1 MKLRRLVATLS
12 AISIVVGVAAI
23 SYSALSAERAA
34 MWENAELLPAAQA
47 IWSDTSTAK
56 TPPAKIKSGQF
67 LGTLEIPS
75 VLMNLN
81 VFQGTD
87 NKTLK
92 KGVGH
97 FLKSVMPGSAN
108 NSVLSGH
115 RDTVFRTLG
124 EVKVGALIFVTVESG
139 TYTYQVTKI
148 RIVGKNDR
156 TVIVPSSRAQLT
168 LSTCYPFRYVG
179 SAPQRYVVIAHLYM

>member
-1 MKLRRLVATLS
+1 MKLRKLVATLS
-12 AISIVVGVAAI
+12 AISIVGGVAAI

-34 MWENAELLPAAQA
+34 MWENAELLPAAQLL
-47 IWSDTSTAK
+47 WSETKTVTA
-56 TPPAKIKSGQF
+56 PVAKIKTGSF

-75 VLMNLN
+75 TQLNLN

-87 NKTLK
+87 SKTLK

-97 FLKSVMPGSAN
+97 YVKSVMPGVAN

-124 EVKVGALIFVTVESG
+124 EVKIGALIFVTVESG
-139 TYTYQVTKI
+139 TFTYQVTKI

-156 TVIVPSSRAQLT
+156 TVIVPTTKAQLT
-168 LSTCYPFRYVG
+168 LSTCYPFRFIG